1 MKQFRMTPTKPASLK
16 MMSWAFAVVL
26 MAALF
31 CVGAP
36 RAEAQNDGSIS
47 GQIMDVTGKPWA
59 EIGIQAVSDQG
70 AKSAVK
76 TDKDGKYSIRNLR
89 SGVYTVS
96 VQLPAPNKPYDVQCR
111 VQGGNDVKV
120 DVNFKDVV
128 AKQGAEAQEA
138 IKKQEEEKQKFQNM
152 KGHFDAGVAL
162 LDQAK
167 QAKNELAK
175 APADQRDTLKQ
186 QVTDLSGKAVTE
198 LEGAKAAAP
207 EKDPNLHLIYA
218 RLADAYDAAGRSDDA
233 IAAYKQAI
241 EIKPTAAYY
250 NNLGGIEGRAGKIDE
265 ATAAY
270 QKSAELDPANA
281 AQAWRN
287 FGITLYN
294 ASRLKDAVEP
304 LKKSIGLEPKNAQA
318 WYLLGAALVGTME
331 TKKVGDKLEFVIQ
344 PGTVEAY
351 QKAVELDPN
360 GQYGAQAK
368 QGLDAL
374 QQIAPGIDMKVNMKK
389 KKS

>member
-1 MKQFRMTPTKPASLK
+1 MKRIALTPIKPGSLK
-16 MMSWAFAVVL
+16 MMSRAFAVVFL
-26 MAALF
+26 AALV
-31 CVGAP
+31 CALAP
-36 RAEAQNDGSIS
+36 RAAAQNDGSIS
-47 GQIMDVTGKPWA
+47 GQIMDITGKPWA
-59 EIGIQAVSDQG
+59 DMGIQAVSDQG
-70 AKSAVK
+70 VKADTK
-76 TDKDGKYSIRNLR
+76 TDKDGKYSVRNLR
-89 SGVYTVS
+89 AGVYTVY
-96 VQLPAPNKPYDVQCR
+96 VQLPAPNKPFEVQIR
-111 VQGGNDVKV
+111 VQGGSDVKA
-120 DVNFKDVV
+120 DVNFKDVI

-152 KGHFDAGVAL
+152 KGHFDAGVVL
-162 LDQAK
+162 LDQVK
-167 QAKNELAK
+167 QAKADLGK
-175 APADQRDTLKQ
+175 APAEQRDALKQ
-186 QVTDLSGKAVTE
+186 QVADLSAKAVTE

-207 EKDPNLHLIYA
+207 EKDPNMHLIYA
-218 RLADAYDAAGRSDDA
+218 RLADAYDAAGRTDDA

-241 EIKPTAAYY
+241 EFKPTAAYY

-270 QKSAELDPANA
+270 QKSAELDPINA

-294 ASRLKDAVEP
+294 ASRLKEAVDP
-304 LKKSIGLEPKNAQA
+304 LKKSTALDPKNAQG
-318 WYLLGAALVGTME
+318 WYLLGAALVGSME
-331 TKKVGDKLEFVIQ
+331 TKKVGDKLEFVIV

-360 GQYGAQAK
+360 GTYGAQAK

-374 QQIAPGIDMKVNMKK
+374 QQIAPGIEMKVNTKK

>member
-1 MKQFRMTPTKPASLK
+1 MKRFALTPIKRASLR
-16 MMSWAFAVVL
+16 MISWVFAVVFL
-26 MAALF
+26 AAVVCAL
-31 CVGAP
+31 AP
-36 RAEAQNDGSIS
+36 CAAAQNDGSIS
-47 GQIMDVTGKPWA
+47 GQIMDITGKPWPDM
-59 EIGIQAVSDQG
+59 GIQAVSDQG
-70 AKSAVK
+70 VKSETK
-76 TDKDGKYSIRNLR
+76 TDKDGKYSVRNLR
-89 SGVYTVS
+89 AGVYTVS
-96 VQLPAPNKPYDVQCR
+96 IILPAPNKPFEVQCR
-111 VQGGNDVKV
+111 VQGGSDVKV
-120 DVNFKDVV
+120 DVNFKDVI
-128 AKQGAEAQEA
+128 AKQGSEAQEA

-162 LDQAK
+162 LDQVK
-167 QAKNELAK
+167 QGKADLGK
-175 APADQRDTLKQ
+175 APADQRDALKQ
-186 QVTDLSGKAVTE
+186 QLADLSAKAVTE

-218 RLADAYDAAGRSDDA
+218 RLADAYDAAGRTDDA

-241 EIKPTAAYY
+241 EFKPTAAYY

-270 QKSAELDPANA
+270 QKSAELDPVNA

-294 ASRLKDAVEP
+294 ASRLKEAVDP
-304 LKKSIGLEPKNAQA
+304 LKKSTALDPKNAQG
-318 WYLLGAALVGTME
+318 WYLLGAALVGSME

-360 GQYGAQAK
+360 GTYGAQAK

-374 QQIAPGIDMKVNMKK
+374 QQIAPGIEMKVNTKK

>member
-1 MKQFRMTPTKPASLK
+1 MKRFALTSIKPASLK
-16 MMSWAFAVVL
+16 MMSWVFAVVFL
-26 MAALF
+26 AAVVCAL
-31 CVGAP
+31 AP
-36 RAEAQNDGSIS
+36 CAPAQNDGSIS
-47 GQIMDVTGKPWA
+47 GQIMDITGKPWPDM
-59 EIGIQAVSDQG
+59 GIQAVSDQG
-70 AKSAVK
+70 VKSETK
-76 TDKDGKYSIRNLR
+76 TDKDGKYSVRNLR
-89 SGVYTVS
+89 AGVYTVS
-96 VQLPAPNKPYDVQCR
+96 IILPAPNKPFEVQCR
-111 VQGGNDVKV
+111 VQGGTDVKV
-120 DVNFKDVV
+120 DVNFKDVI

-162 LDQAK
+162 LDQVK
-167 QAKNELAK
+167 QGKADLGK
-175 APADQRDTLKQ
+175 APADQRDALKQ
-186 QVTDLSGKAVTE
+186 QVADLSAKAVTE

-218 RLADAYDAAGRSDDA
+218 RLADAYDAAGRTDEA

-241 EIKPTAAYY
+241 EFKPTAAYY

-270 QKSAELDPANA
+270 QKSAELDPVNA

-294 ASRLKDAVEP
+294 ASRLKEAVDP
-304 LKKSIGLEPKNAQA
+304 LKKSTALDPKNAQG
-318 WYLLGAALVGTME
+318 WYLLGAALVGSME

-360 GQYGAQAK
+360 GTYGAQAK

-374 QQIAPGIDMKVNMKK
+374 QQIAPGIEMKVNTKK

>member
-1 MKQFRMTPTKPASLK
+1 MKGIALTPIKTASLK
-16 MMSWAFAVVL
+16 MMSWVFAVVSL
-26 MAALF
+26 AGLVCAL
-31 CVGAP
+31 AP
-36 RAEAQNDGSIS
+36 CAVAQNDGSIS
-47 GQIMDVTGKPWA
+47 GQILDITGKPWA
-59 EIGIQAVSDQG
+59 DIGIQAVSDQG
-70 AKSAVK
+70 AKSDTK
-76 TDKDGKYSIRNLR
+76 TDKDGKYSVRNLR
-89 SGVYTVS
+89 AGVYTVY
-96 VQLPAPNKPYDVQCR
+96 VQLPAPNKPFEVQCR
-111 VQGGNDVKV
+111 VQGGNDVKA

-128 AKQGAEAQEA
+128 AKQGSEAQEA

-167 QAKNELAK
+167 QAKADLGK
-175 APADQRDTLKQ
+175 ASADQRDALKQ
-186 QVTDLSGKAVTE
+186 QVADLSAKAVTE

-218 RLADAYDAAGRSDDA
+218 RLADAYDAAGRTDDA

-241 EIKPTAAYY
+241 EFKPTAAYY

-270 QKSAELDPANA
+270 QKSAELDPINA

-294 ASRLKDAVEP
+294 ASRLKEAVDP
-304 LKKSIGLEPKNAQA
+304 LKKSTALDPKNAQG
-318 WYLLGAALVGTME
+318 WYLLGAALVGAME

-360 GQYGAQAK
+360 GTYGVQAK

-374 QQIAPGIDMKVNMKK
+374 QQIAPGIEMKVNMKK